1 MKVRR
6 IDTSRTWPKLPD
18 GRQPEKLRGHELFS
32 ALKMLGIPNV
42 TSEMGKLA
50 LCDAYFG
57 HVEAVAADLR
67 AESTNA
73 MRCTGLPE
81 ALAARAVELIARNAA
96 DAA

>member
-1 MKVRR
+1 MRVRT
-6 IDTSRTWPKLPD
+6 IDTSRRHPALPD

-81 ALAARAVELIARNAA
+81 AVAAKAVEVIGRNAA
-96 DAA
+96 NAA